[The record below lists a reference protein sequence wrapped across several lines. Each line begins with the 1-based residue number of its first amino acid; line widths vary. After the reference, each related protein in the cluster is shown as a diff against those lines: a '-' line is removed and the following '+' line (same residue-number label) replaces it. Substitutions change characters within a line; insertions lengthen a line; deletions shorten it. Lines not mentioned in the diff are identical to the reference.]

1 MRICVFCGSRMGAR
15 PEYRAA
21 AVTIGQELARRGI
34 GLVYGGSHV
43 GLMGVMA
50 DACLAAG
57 GEVIG
62 VIPRSMEE
70 REIAHT
76 GLTQLHVVESMHER
90 KALMAAFADAFLALP
105 GGMGTWDELCEILT
119 WAQLGLHAKPC
130 AALNTAGYF
139 DAFRTMLN
147 HAADEGFLTP
157 TDLDRL
163 SFSPDPAAAI
173 EDLANRFGLSH

>member
-1 MRICVFCGSRMGAR
+1 
-15 PEYRAA
+15 
-21 AVTIGQELARRGI
+21 
-34 GLVYGGSHV
+34 
-43 GLMGVMA
+43 MGVMA

-62 VIPRSMEE
+62 VIPRSMQQ

-105 GGMGTWDELCEILT
+105 GGMGTWDELCEALT
-119 WAQLGLHAKPC
+119 WAQLGIQAKPC

-139 DAFRTMLN
+139 EAFRALLH
-147 HAADEGFLTP
+147 HAGEEGFLP
-157 TDLDRL
+157 PSDRDRL
-163 SFSPDPAAAI
+163 AFLGEPVEAIDYLARAAQTPSTGAV
-173 EDLANRFGLSH
+173 

>member
-1 MRICVFCGSRMGAR
+1 M
-15 PEYRAA
+15 AA
-21 AVTIGQELARRGI
+21 ATELGQRLAEQGI

-43 GLMGVMA
+43 GLMGAMA
-50 DACLAAG
+50 DACLGAG

-62 VIPRSMEE
+62 VIPRSMQQ

-119 WAQLGLHAKPC
+119 WAQLGIHAKPC
-130 AALNTAGYF
+130 AVLNTAGYF
-139 DAFRTMLN
+139 DPFRALLD
-147 HAADEGFLTP
+147 HACSEGFVTE
-157 TDLDRL
+157 TDRERL
-163 SFSPDPAAAI
+163 VFCRDVDSAVADLVGRSKGSPA
-173 EDLANRFGLSH
+173 R